1 MKRMKRYFLL
11 CMIGLCAVCSSLNA
25 QDKKTMFNPEQYS
38 VPALI
43 IAPDARGGSMGDIGA
58 ATEADAN
65 SQYWN
70 PAKYPFCIGRA
81 GVAVNY
87 TPWLRQLVNDINL
100 AYVSG
105 FYRIGDYQAVSASL
119 NYFSMG
125 EVSTGSSVDG
135 TADMTIS
142 PYEMSIDVA
151 YSRMLSESFS
161 AAVALRFIYSDITYD
176 YSDDTSPG
184 KAFAADIALYWNRYF
199 IAGSRECNFGLGLNI
214 SNIGSKISYGGDD
227 NSDFIPT
234 NMRLGMNLL
243 IPFNEYNKLSIAAD
257 ANKLLLPT
265 YPKQQEGESDVDY
278 TDRVQRE
285 YYDISPISGIFKSFG
300 DAPNGFKEEL
310 QEIRWSFGL
319 EYTYNDRF
327 MLRGGY
333 HHESENKGNRKYFTV
348 GAGFRMSV
356 FSLDCG
362 YLFSISQNNP
372 LDQTMRFTLGF
383 DLDGMKDLFGRRRR

>member
-362 YLFSISQNNP
+362 YLFSTSQNNP

>member
-25 QDKKTMFNPEQYS
+25 QDKKNMFNPEQYS

-227 NSDFIPT
+227 NSEFIPT

-310 QEIRWSFGL
+310 QEICWSFGL

-362 YLFSISQNNP
+362 YLFSTSQNNP